1 MSVDLWCG
9 AQEPWSM
16 AEVKVMRAH
25 ADRPGVVKGECC
37 GLTNGSEQSGDQPWW
52 LTPGTRTY
60 ARTWWSGP
68 CCRRGRG
75 LARHASDRG
84 GRARGAVLTAGLVVW
99 ASKPPSATDGGFYC
113 IWASKLGGGTWLDRG
128 GCVKSKQLR
137 VKDVAVGSKSQ
148 EFVHFAP
155 AE

>member
-1 MSVDLWCG
+1 MQ
-9 AQEPWSM
+9 A
-16 AEVKVMRAH
+16 RADGPR
-25 ADRPGVVKGECC
+25 AVKGKCWV
-37 GLTNGSEQSGDQPWW
+37 LTDGPKQSGDQPWW
-52 LTPGTRTY
+52 LTPEIHTR
-60 ARTWWSGP
+60 ARTWLSGLCCP
-68 CCRRGRG
+68 CGRG
-75 LARHASDRG
+75 LAGHVSGRG
-84 GRARGAVLTAGLVVW
+84 GRARGAVLTTGLVVW